1 MNVLI
6 LGANGFIGSEI
17 VTLSRDYTQLTCII
31 GSRSG
36 KTQHD
41 LACKKVS
48 STNLNDLIKA
58 LDGIDAVINC
68 ITGSEKTI
76 INNANNLLAACS
88 AQAKP
93 PRIIHLSS
101 MSVYG
106 HQTGII
112 TENSPLIDNLNWYG
126 HAKIEAEKILKT
138 YSDKGG
144 ELVILRPG
152 CVNGKDSRL
161 WNTRIET
168 WLKQGKLGDLGAQG
182 DGWSN
187 LVHVTDV
194 AKAALNA
201 LNYSLN
207 QSIAVFNLASP
218 DAPRWNGYFIKK
230 AVNLGYT
237 PVKRISRRQLQLTSR
252 LGIVFKVFEHI
263 LKKIGIQSHV
273 IPEAL
278 PPSLL
283 TLFAESYFLDGQ
295 LVLQK
300 QLISQYVDVYQE

>member
-17 VTLSRDYTQLTCII
+17 VTLSREYTQLTCII

-41 LACKKVS
+41 LACKKVN

-58 LDGIDAVINC
+58 LDGIGAVINC

-88 AQAKP
+88 AQPKP

-126 HAKIEAEKILKT
+126 HAKIEAEKILRT

-201 LNYSLN
+201 LSYSLN
-207 QSIAVFNLASP
+207 QSVAVFNLASP
-218 DAPRWNGYFIKK
+218 DAPRWNNYFINKS
-230 AVNLGYT
+230 VNLSYT
-237 PVKRISRRQLQLTSR
+237 PVKRISRQQLQLTSR

-263 LKKIGIQSHV
+263 LKKIGINQNY
-273 IPEAL
+273 IPEAI
-278 PPSLL
+278 PPSLVN
-283 TLFAESYFLDGQ
+283 LFSSSFLLNGECALRES
-295 LVLQK
+295 
-300 QLISQYVDVYQE
+300 LINTYLPVE